1 LILRQEI
8 LQRANKTESFAEG
21 FGYSLGNVVS
31 SLTRDMQYEILQ
43 VAKKEEYKFLNSFGK
58 SIFSTFNYLDL
69 ELQRQILSLK
79 ESESAFKP
87 SLNISST
94 ASFTDSSRSVQDTRR
109 HYYSAV
115 RYEDFLRIGFEV
127 AGEDISHALNIKI
140 LSNTSSRDIFLRR
153 EI

>member
-8 LQRANKTESFAEG
+8 LQRANKTESFTEG

-43 VAKKEEYKFLNSFGK
+43 VVKKEECKFLDSFGK

-94 ASFTDSSRSVQDTRR
+94 ASFTDSSRSVQDTR
-109 HYYSAV
+109 
-115 RYEDFLRIGFEV
+115 IGFEV
-127 AGEDISHALNIKI
+127 AGE
-140 LSNTSSRDIFLRR
+140 IFLML
-153 EI
+153 

>member
-1 LILRQEI
+1 
-8 LQRANKTESFAEG
+8 
-21 FGYSLGNVVS
+21 
-31 SLTRDMQYEILQ
+31 MQYEILQ
-43 VAKKEEYKFLNSFGK
+43 VVKKEECKFLDSFGK

-109 HYYSAV
+109 YYYSAV
-115 RYEDFLRIGFEV
+115 RYENFPRIGFEV
-127 AGEDISHALNIKI
+127 AGE
-140 LSNTSSRDIFLRR
+140 IFLML
-153 EI
+153 